1 MKTSHSW
8 ARRTLFRNPSDAS
21 ITVITTLVCG
31 WAVVSLAI
39 WAIGAAQWEII
50 LDNLKVFMVGI
61 YPAEEL
67 WRVWLFLSCMAIAA
81 SFAGGRLFGFS
92 LSSGAILTGVVV
104 SLSVLAICM
113 GVSGAKWLLIA
124 SVFATTFYY
133 LGASDARWV
142 RAAANLI
149 VMLAAVVSTYV
160 LLSHQVKDI
169 GGLLLSTLI
178 TLATSLTVIPLGILL
193 ALGRQSKILSL
204 RVCCTTFIE
213 TIRSMP
219 LILVVYGVW
228 ISVPLVFQGSDIPD
242 IYRGM
247 LGFVIFYSAYSAEFI
262 RSGLLS
268 IPPSQTE
275 AAASLGLSKFHIQ
288 TEIILPQALRVSIP
302 SLVGNILDVFN
313 FAPLI
318 FIIGLTEFMR
328 AGQIVLSNPQYSAHA
343 YEVFVFLFA
352 VYFVI
357 GSCLTFFSRRLEA
370 IYAKGSR

>member
-1 MKTSHSW
+1 MKSSHSW
-8 ARRTLFRNPSDAS
+8 ARRTLFRNPSDAG

-31 WAVVSLAI
+31 WAALSLAT
-39 WAIGAAQWEII
+39 WAINAAQWDII
-50 LDNLKVFMVGI
+50 VDNLKVLLVGI
-61 YPAEEL
+61 YPAEAL
-67 WRVWLFLSCMAIAA
+67 WRVWMFLSAMMIAA
-81 SFAGGRLFGFS
+81 SFAGGRLFGFNVR
-92 LSSGAILTGVVV
+92 SGAILGGLLLA
-104 SLSVLAICM
+104 LSAIAIYV
-113 GVSGAKWLLIA
+113 GVSGSQWLLIA
-124 SVFATTFYY
+124 SLVSTTFYY
-133 LGASDARWV
+133 LGASDVRWV
-142 RAAANLI
+142 RAGANLI
-149 VMLAAVVSTYV
+149 VLFIAIAGTYV
-160 LLSHQVKDI
+160 LLSHQVKGI

-178 TLATSLTVIPLGILL
+178 TLVTSLMVIPLGVLL

-204 RVCCTTFIE
+204 RVCCTAFIE

-242 IYRGM
+242 VYRGM
-247 LGFVIFYSAYSAEFI
+247 LGFVIFYSAYSAEFV

-268 IPPSQTE
+268 IPRGQTE
-275 AAASLGLSKFHIQ
+275 AAASLGLSKFHTQ

>member
-1 MKTSHSW
+1 MKSSHSW
-8 ARRTLFRNPSDAS
+8 ARRTLFRNPSDAA
-21 ITVITTLVCG
+21 ITIITILVCG
-31 WAVVSLAI
+31 WVGLSLAI
-39 WAIGAAQWEII
+39 WAVGAAQWDII
-50 LDNLKVFMVGI
+50 SDNLKVFMVGI
-61 YPAEEL
+61 YPAEDL
-67 WRVWLFLSCMAIAA
+67 WRVWMFLSAMAILA
-81 SFAGGRLFGFS
+81 SFAGGRLFGFR
-92 LSSGAILTGVVV
+92 LSSGAILAT
-104 SLSVLAICM
+104 VLLAFSAVAIGI
-113 GVSGAKWLLIA
+113 GVSGGQWLLIA

-133 LGASDARWV
+133 LGASDVRWLK
-142 RAAANLI
+142 AGANL
-149 VMLAAVVSTYV
+149 VVTFVAIAGTY
-160 LLSHQVKDI
+160 LLMSHQVKGI

-178 TLATSLTVIPLGILL
+178 TLVTSLMVIPLGILL

-204 RVCCTTFIE
+204 RVCCTAFIE

-242 IYRGM
+242 VYRGM

-268 IPPSQTE
+268 IPRGQTE
-275 AAASLGLSKFHIQ
+275 AAASLGLIKLHTQ

-343 YEVFVFLFA
+343 YEVFVFLFV